1 VREVA
6 AINASSLPKREA
18 VKDHLVTVAKECWLN
33 NKSSAFTGLA
43 LRTSEPHPK
52 VPNGYFL
59 TFSDSKHPLRY
70 VQIHI
75 IPANAPDGG
84 YMVFV
89 DQNSRNAEI
98 DEAIEKAIDR
108 LEAKYDKSWVAE
120 RNQPLC

>member
-1 VREVA
+1 
-6 AINASSLPKREA
+6 LA
-18 VKDHLVTVAKECWLN
+18 V
-33 NKSSAFTGLA
+33 
-43 LRTSEPHPK
+43 RTSEPHHK

-59 TFSDSKHPLRY
+59 TFSDSKNPLRY

-75 IPANAPDGG
+75 IPADAPDGG